1 MTQSPEACRTMA
13 EIRAAIDALDRD
25 LVALIARRY
34 RYIAAAA
41 RVKTERAAVRDEPR
55 KAAVIANAVAAARAS
70 GAPDDSI
77 AAIWELLVEDS
88 IARELGWFDTRPD

>member
-1 MTQSPEACRTMA
+1 MTKAPETCRTMA

-55 KAAVIANAVAAARAS
+55 KAAVIANAVAAARDA